1 MAKIIA
7 ITNQK
12 GGVGK
17 TTTATALATGLN
29 LKGKKTLLVDTDSQC
44 NSSDTYRAQTDGVAT
59 LYDVLCEGEN
69 ALTSIQHTASGDI
82 LPADKLLSR
91 AESRLPAVGNGNV
104 LKAALQ
110 PILGL
115 YEYIIIDTP
124 PDLGM
129 LLANA
134 LTAADTLIVPI
145 SPDRYSLQGLADL
158 QETIAA
164 AKRYTNPALTVSGLL
179 LTQYNGRTNLAKDIT
194 SDMPGIAA
202 ALGTEVFNTPIR
214 ISVAAKEAQVMQTS
228 LFEHAPNSTTAQD
241 YMQLVD
247 ELLERGI

>member
-17 TTTATALATGLN
+17 TTTATALATGLH
-29 LKGKKTLLVDTDSQC
+29 LKGKKTLLIDTDPQC
-44 NSSDTYRAQTDGVAT
+44 NSTDTYRAQTDGVAT
-59 LYDVLCEGEN
+59 LYEVLCEGEP

-82 LPADKLLSR
+82 LAADKLLSR
-91 AESRLPAVGNGNV
+91 AESRLPTVGNDSV
-104 LKAALQ
+104 LKAALE
-110 PILGL
+110 PIKGL
-115 YEYIIIDTP
+115 YDYIIIDTP
-124 PDLGM
+124 PALGV

-134 LTAADTLIVPI
+134 LTAADTVIVPI

-158 QETIAA
+158 QQTIVA
-164 AKRYTNPALTVSGLL
+164 AKRFTNPALTVSGLL

-194 SDMPGIAA
+194 SDMPDIAK
-202 ALGTEVFNTPIR
+202 ALGTQVFNTPIR
-214 ISVAAKEAQVMQTS
+214 ISVAAKEAQVMRTS
-228 LFEHAPNSTTAQD
+228 LYEHAPNSTTAQD
-241 YMQLVD
+241 YMQLVE

>member
-17 TTTATALATGLN
+17 TTTATALASALHC
-29 LKGKKTLLVDTDSQC
+29 KGRDTLLVDIDPQC
-44 NSSDTYRAQTDGVAT
+44 NSTDTYRAHTEGVAT
-59 LYDVLCEGEN
+59 LYDVLCEGDP
-69 ALTSIQHTASGDI
+69 ALAAIQHTDGGDI

-91 AESRLPAVGNGNV
+91 AESRLPAVGPGNV
-104 LKAALQ
+104 LKKALQ

-124 PDLGM
+124 PSLGV

-134 LTAADTLIVPI
+134 LTCADTVIVPI

-158 QETIAA
+158 RDTIAA
-164 AKRYTNPALTVSGLL
+164 AQEYTNPALTVGGLL
-179 LTQYNGRTNLAKDIT
+179 LTLYNGRTTLAKDIAA
-194 SDMPGIAA
+194 DMPAIAA
-202 ALGTEVFNTPIR
+202 GMGTVVLDTRIR
-214 ISVAAKEAQVMQTS
+214 ISIAAKEAQALRKS
-228 LFEHAPNSTTAQD
+228 LFDHAPKCTTAQD
-241 YMQLVD
+241 YMQLVS
-247 ELLERGI
+247 ELRERGI

>member
-1 MAKIIA
+1 
-7 ITNQK
+7 
-12 GGVGK
+12 
-17 TTTATALATGLN
+17 
-29 LKGKKTLLVDTDSQC
+29 
-44 NSSDTYRAQTDGVAT
+44 
-59 LYDVLCEGEN
+59 
-69 ALTSIQHTASGDI
+69 
-82 LPADKLLSR
+82 
-91 AESRLPAVGNGNV
+91 
-104 LKAALQ
+104 
-110 PILGL
+110 
-115 YEYIIIDTP
+115 
-124 PDLGM
+124 M

-194 SDMPGIAA
+194 SDMPSIAE